1 VTAGKRRVGA
11 LYRIDFDNGKSYVG
25 ITLNPVS
32 RRMALHR
39 NHAKAGRDC
48 ALHRAMRKY
57 GEGAFKCRVLVRSD
71 NWDYLCLLEQRAIV
85 AFGTRYPTGYNL
97 TDGGEGNVGY
107 KMADDEKSRRSA
119 AMKGQPLSFT
129 RPAGWKHTEEA
140 RRQIAEA
147 GRGREFCAERRAR
160 IGRTKLGNT
169 YNVGRT
175 VSEETRKKIA
185 APQIGRPKSAEAKA
199 AMSAARKGQPWTE
212 ARRAAQKRRSTVP
225 DGAHPSS

>member
-107 KMADDEKSRRSA
+107 KMADDEK
-119 AMKGQPLSFT
+119 KPPLRGHEGTAPQLYS
-129 RPAGWKHTEEA
+129 PCWMEA
-140 RRQIAEA
+140 Y
-147 GRGREFCAERRAR
+147 GRGAPANRGSWPWPRVCAERRAR